1 MLTASL
7 LLLLLSA
14 IVHAT
19 AQSMIKGARDKL
31 AFAWLMLG
39 FVSVAGLPLL
49 GGIGRIEPIGWVF
62 VAASGTI
69 EAFYYASLT
78 KAFSLG
84 DFSVVYPISR
94 GSAPLFTL
102 VWAVIFLGERPSPS
116 GIFGILLVVGGIYFV
131 NLPSLSEWRRP
142 FSEMRSGA
150 TPWAI
155 ATGVLIS
162 FYTTVDKSG
171 MRYFDPV
178 TYLYLIFLVAWM
190 LLSPIVLRKRRRD
203 SLLAELTHG
212 LTYDSREDRRLDFR
226 ACLRVALCSAL
237 GFIAYCLVLAALKL
251 SPASYVAPTREVSV
265 VIGTWIGLR
274 RLGERGGP
282 LRYASAVLILAGI
295 AIIALS
301 R

>member
-7 LLLLLSA
+7 MLLLVSA
-14 IVHAT
+14 VVHAT

-39 FVSVAGLPLL
+39 FASLAGLPLL
-49 GGIGRIEPIGWVF
+49 AGIGRIEARGWVF

-78 KAFSLG
+78 KAYSLG
-84 DFSVVYPISR
+84 DFSVVYPVSR

-102 VWAVIFLGERPSPS
+102 AWSVFFLGERPSLS
-116 GIFGILLVVGGIYFV
+116 GVFGILLVVCGIYLV
-131 NLPSLSEWRRP
+131 NLRSLSEWRRP
-142 FSEMRSGA
+142 FSEMKSGA

-178 TYLYLIFLVAWM
+178 TYLYLIFLVAFI
-190 LLSPIVLRKRRRD
+190 LLSPVVLRKDRRG
-203 SLLAELTHG
+203 SLKDELTLEFTRYAPDG
-212 LTYDSREDRRLDFR
+212 RRLDPR
-226 ACLRVALCSAL
+226 SCLRVMLCSVL
-237 GFIAYCLVLAALKL
+237 GFVAYCLVLAALKL
-251 SPASYVAPTREVSV
+251 SPASYVAPVREVSV
-265 VIGTWIGLR
+265 VVGTWIGIR
-274 RLGERGGP
+274 RLGERGSP
-282 LRYASAVLILAGI
+282 MRFVSASLIVAGI
-295 AIIALS
+295 AVIALS